1 LRFVG
6 VAEYADQSARRRSCA
21 SFTVEEE
28 EEGDEEEVLAILFTS
43 LHSLSLT

>member
-28 EEGDEEEVLAILFTS
+28 EEEGEEEEDLSILFTS
-43 LHSLSLT
+43 LSL

>member
-28 EEGDEEEVLAILFTS
+28 EGEEEEVLAILFTS
-43 LHSLSLT
+43 LSL